1 LAFRCASLKR
11 PTRQTQAAVE
21 LTHFGA
27 RFAAERAGQDASQST
42 TMAIERRSWWAL
54 AVLSLAS
61 FLLLLDDTAVSV
73 ALPAIQRHF
82 SLSLGGLEWMVNSYT
97 LTLAIL
103 LLPAGR
109 LADLLGRRR
118 MFLLGLVVFTAASLM
133 AGLVHVALLL
143 VVARALQGLGAAFI
157 MPAALAIIVATFP
170 PARRAAAIGIWAGLS
185 GVALGLGPLLG
196 AALTESLGWSSIFLI
211 NVPLGLLCLALGRRW
226 LSESRGHDAGPK
238 LDIAGLLVFGAALYA
253 ILAGL
258 DGANRRGWAAPVT
271 VLMLAAGTAGLFL
284 FWQIERRQ
292 AHPMLD
298 TTLFRNRRLSG
309 ANVVGLLTLAAMCSV
324 FFFISLYLQLV
335 LGYAPLAAGAV
346 FLPMTLPIIVVA
358 PLSARLA
365 ARLGPRAVIAT
376 GMAMFATA
384 LVALAWLVHV
394 ESLWALLL
402 ALGLG
407 GVGIGLTTTPVSI
420 AALESVPTEKA
431 GMGSGVL
438 NTFRMIGLSL
448 GIAVMGAIVSGT
460 GLGTSRVS
468 MAFVDGL
475 SVALLVN
482 AAFALASVVVAFL
495 TIGPPVNAVAQEIR
509 VDTPASVRSAQD

>member
-1 LAFRCASLKR
+1 M
-11 PTRQTQAAVE
+11 RQTQAAAE
-21 LTHFGA
+21 LVHFGA
-27 RFAAERAGQDASQST
+27 RFAAERAGQNASQST
-42 TMAIERRSWWAL
+42 TMGIERRSWWSL
-54 AVLSLAS
+54 AVLSLVS

-109 LADLLGRRR
+109 FADLLGRRR
-118 MFLLGLVVFTAASLM
+118 MFLLGLVIFTAASLM
-133 AGLVHVALLL
+133 AGLLHVAVLLIM
-143 VVARALQGLGAAFI
+143 ARALQGLGAAFI
-157 MPAALAIIVATFP
+157 MPAALAIVVATFP

-211 NVPLGLLCLALGRRW
+211 NVPLGLLCFVLGRRW
-226 LSESRGHDAGPK
+226 LSESRSHDVGPK
-238 LDIAGLLVFGAALYA
+238 LDIAGLVVFGGALYA

-258 DGANRRGWAAPVT
+258 DGANGRGWVSPVT
-271 VLMLAAGTAGLFL
+271 LLMLAAGAAGLLL
-284 FWQIERRQ
+284 FWWIERRR

-298 TTLFRNRRLSG
+298 TSLFRSRRLSG

-324 FFFISLYLQLV
+324 FFFVSLYLQLV
-335 LGYAPLAAGAV
+335 LGYAPLTAGAV

-376 GMAMFATA
+376 GMAVFAVS
-384 LVALAWLVHV
+384 LVAPAWFVHV

-402 ALGLG
+402 ALGFG
-407 GVGIGLTTTPVSI
+407 GVGIGLTTTPVNT

-448 GIAVMGAIVSGT
+448 GIAVMGAIVSGA

-482 AAFALASVVVAFL
+482 AGFALASVVVAFL
-495 TIGPPVNAVAQEIR
+495 TIGPPVSMKPSEARAT
-509 VDTPASVRSAQD
+509 DPASVESTPQ